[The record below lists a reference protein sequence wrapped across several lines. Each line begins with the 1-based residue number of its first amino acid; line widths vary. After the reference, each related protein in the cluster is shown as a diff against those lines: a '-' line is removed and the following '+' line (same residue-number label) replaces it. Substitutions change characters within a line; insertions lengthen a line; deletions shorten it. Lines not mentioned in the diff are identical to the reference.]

1 MLYVKKR
8 EVTFPF
14 RFLISEHHKVTET
27 DRISRSTNKTY
38 FLKEQ
43 IILKK

>member
-1 MLYVKKR
+1 MA
-8 EVTFPF
+8 
-14 RFLISEHHKVTET
+14 EHHKVTET

-43 IILKK
+43 IILKIKILSV